1 MKHFLQYLLERWRT
15 AAALLLCAWVFAAS
29 FALYHLPLK
38 AVLYPVLLSV
48 VTLLALGA
56 YDAHLSGQ
64 KHVLLR
70 RYGEH
75 LSGELPRVDT
85 ALDRDYQQI
94 LRLMQ
99 EEQQRRESLSA
110 ERYRDMTEY
119 YTLWA
124 HQIKT
129 PMASMRLALQ
139 NEDTPQARRLKGD
152 LGRIEQY
159 VEMVL
164 VFLRLDGDST
174 DYVIRRCDLDTILR
188 GAVKKFAPEFI
199 DRKLRLEY
207 APVHEMVLTDEK
219 WLSFVI
225 EQVLSNALKY
235 TPEGSVSIT
244 LEPGKVLCI
253 RDTGMG
259 IAPDDLPRIFDRGYT
274 GYHGREDQS
283 ASGIGLYLCKRICQN
298 LGHTIT
304 AESQPGE
311 GTAIRIDLYEAQLEI
326 E

>member
-15 AAALLLCAWVFAAS
+15 AAALLLCAGVFAAS

-56 YDAHLSGQ
+56 YDAHRSGQ